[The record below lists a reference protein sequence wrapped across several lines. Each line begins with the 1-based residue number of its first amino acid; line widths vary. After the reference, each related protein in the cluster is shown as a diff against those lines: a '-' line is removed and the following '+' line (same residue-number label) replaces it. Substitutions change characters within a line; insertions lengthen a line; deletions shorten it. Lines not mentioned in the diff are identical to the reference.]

1 MSATNK
7 KQGSKPPKLIPP
19 TQSSPWYVGGTP
31 SSTNSSPSIQRS
43 KHIHHPSSVPSYGS
57 SSRLN
62 RMRKARRD
70 ANTIDETNITR
81 RSRSASIGSSLM
93 DKSNSNNSSPAS
105 SLRPSLTRKSSNPF
119 LRKPLHISTESLPL
133 LGGGKL
139 QQQQSLGSMMSM
151 QSSNALQSEERHISD
166 IGSSTHQ
173 SSPSIPTVT
182 KELQPPPVLTHGHV
196 ERHLTL
202 LDLIAVGVGGTLGTG
217 FFLLCSLLSSSYAG
231 PASMFCWLLSAV
243 PALLSGFCFAE
254 L

>member
-1 MSATNK
+1 MPATNE
-7 KQGSKPPKLIPP
+7 KQGSKPTKLIPP
-19 TQSSPWYVGGTP
+19 TQSSPWYVGGGTP
-31 SSTNSSPSIQRS
+31 SSANFLSPSIQRS

-70 ANTIDETNITR
+70 ANIDETNITR
-81 RSRSASIGSSLM
+81 RGRSASIGSSRM
-93 DKSNSNNSSPAS
+93 DNSNSNSPSS
-105 SLRPSLTRKSSNPF
+105 SLRPTLTRKSSNPF

-133 LGGGKL
+133 LGGQ
-139 QQQQSLGSMMSM
+139 QQQQSFGSMMSIH
-151 QSSNALQSEERHISD
+151 SSNALQSDERHNSD

-173 SSPSIPTVT
+173 SSPSIPMVT
-182 KELQPPPVLTHGHV
+182 KELQPPPVSTHGHV

-202 LDLIAVGVGGTLGTG
+202 MDLIAVGVGGTLGTG

-231 PASMFCWLLSAV
+231 PASIFCWLLSAV